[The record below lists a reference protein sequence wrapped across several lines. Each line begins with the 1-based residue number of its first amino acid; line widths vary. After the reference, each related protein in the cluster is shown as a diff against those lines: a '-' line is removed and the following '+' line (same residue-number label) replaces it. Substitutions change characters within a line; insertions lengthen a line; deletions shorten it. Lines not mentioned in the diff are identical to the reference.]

1 MRIEDSQVN
10 ELAQL
15 PLISHPG
22 ASCQPLLGDDWE
34 WAKIIKLH
42 QMFFSTWPLLALTS
56 HWMYFGFKGWFVS
69 FAQWNV
75 STILMSFILISLY
88 HYQAGSSQLTV
99 LFRVGMYMFYT
110 ILFLFVYFP
119 SDLIFSYIF
128 FPPQYVLS
136 WEGTHYS
143 YGYSAV
149 PRIQQCIQVSVLLSL
164 LNSYDFILPYW
175 SACGNRICICASSL
189 CKMGGW
195 N

>member
-22 ASCQPLLGDDWE
+22 ASCQPLLGYDWE
-34 WAKIIKLH
+34 WAKIIKLY
-42 QMFFSTWPLLALTS
+42 QIFFSTWPLLALTS
-56 HWMYFGFKGWFVS
+56 HWMYFGFKGWFVHLHNEMYLQFWCLS
-69 FAQWNV
+69 FSFPCITTKLAPLSLLFIPSWDVHVLYYSV
-75 STILMSFILISLY
+75 SICLLPFWLDFFIL
-88 HYQAGSSQLTV
+88 
-99 LFRVGMYMFYT
+99 F
-110 ILFLFVYFP
+110 
-119 SDLIFSYIF
+119 F
-128 FPPQYVLS
+128 FPPQFVLS

-189 CKMGGW
+189 CKMVGW

>member
-1 MRIEDSQVN
+1 MKCIYNSDVFHSHFLVS
-10 ELAQL
+10 L
-15 PLISHPG
+15 PSW
-22 ASCQPLLGDDWE
+22 LLS
-34 WAKIIKLH
+34 A
-42 QMFFSTWPLLALTS
+42 
-56 HWMYFGFKGWFVS
+56 YC
-69 FAQWNV
+69 
-75 STILMSFILISLY
+75 
-88 HYQAGSSQLTV
+88 